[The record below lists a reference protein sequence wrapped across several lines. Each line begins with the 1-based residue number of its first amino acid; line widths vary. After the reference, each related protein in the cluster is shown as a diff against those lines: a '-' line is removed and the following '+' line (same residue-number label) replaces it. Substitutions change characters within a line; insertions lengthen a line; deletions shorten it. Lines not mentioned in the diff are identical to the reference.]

1 MKTKITT
8 LLLTLLAVTAFSQK
22 SVLWEVTG
30 NGLEKPS
37 YLMGTLKFMGQKEFF
52 IPKEV
57 SQKMKQCK
65 VFAIEDQVDHKAQM
79 ELNKAVH
86 LPKGQTLSSVL
97 TPEEYKQLLTF
108 VNQQFHLSKEKFEK
122 DLGKLIPLALS
133 INMTRMGLGEAVKYY
148 DIELLMLA
156 KENKLKTFSL
166 EGIDREAESLKTFPM
181 DEQKEALNFTVNNF
195 KDQMDEF
202 HELEAAF
209 VANDLDKIFTLDHH
223 PTESNAD
230 FIQVFYTARNNEW
243 LPRLEKMMKDQ
254 ASFIAVGVAHLKGDS
269 GLLAQLES
277 KGYTLKAI
285 PLTR

>member
-1 MKTKITT
+1 MKNKITT
-8 LLLTLLAVTAFSQK
+8 LLLTLLAVTAFGQK

-37 YLMGTLKFMGQKEFF
+37 YLMGTLKFIGAKEFF

-57 SQKMKQCK
+57 PQKMNQCK
-65 VFAIEDQVDHKAQM
+65 QFAIEDQVDHKAQM

-86 LPKGQTLSSVL
+86 LPKGQTLSTVL
-97 TPEEYKQLLTF
+97 SPNEYNQLLSF
-108 VNQQFHLSKEKFEK
+108 VNQQFHLSKVKFEK
-122 DLGKLIPLALS
+122 DLGKLSPLALS
-133 INMTRMGLGEAVKYY
+133 INMTRMGLGESVKYY
-148 DIELLMLA
+148 DIELLLLA
-156 KENKLKTFSL
+156 KEKKLKTYSL

-181 DEQKEALNFTVNNF
+181 DEQKEALNFTITNF

-209 VANDLDKIFTLDHH
+209 IANDLDKIFSLDHH
-223 PTESNAD
+223 PTESNPD

-254 ASFIAVGVAHLKGDS
+254 PSFISVGVAHLKGDG
-269 GLLAQLES
+269 GLLNLLEG
-277 KGYTLKAI
+277 KGYTLKPVA
-285 PLTR
+285 LSR